1 MSCSNSKSKCNP
13 CGPSADAMNEI
24 ANKSANYARIAQYA
38 SNVAQYTFNEFNTI
52 YLGAKNTAPTLDN
65 DGNPLIVGA
74 LYFDT
79 VFDVMYSWDGSSW
92 IFAIAG
98 ASTVTTNTNQT
109 ITGVKT
115 FTQPIVGNLTGN
127 VTGNS
132 TTATTLATARTF
144 DLSGDVTGV
153 AQSFNGSANIVIP
166 STIANNA
173 VITSKIQNLA
183 VTAAKLGTNEQKQIC
198 KAWVNFDGTN
208 AFSPNPSTSAIRSSY
223 NVSSITKNGT
233 GDYTITFT
241 TAMSDANYAITLGGQ
256 VDAGS
261 SGNPWFF
268 GLMATNNVIN
278 TKTTSQCRFFC
289 ANNNFVGVDG
299 VDLSVTIFGN

>member
-1 MSCSNSKSKCNP
+1 
-13 CGPSADAMNEI
+13 MNEI

-38 SNVAQYTFNEFNTI
+38 SNVAQYTLNEFNTI
-52 YLGAKNTAPTLDN
+52 YLGAKATAPTLDN

-74 LYFDT
+74 LYFNT
-79 VFDVMYSWDGSSW
+79 VTDIMYSWDGTSW
-92 IFAIAG
+92 ISAIVG
-98 ASTVTTNTNQT
+98 ANTATTDTNQT

-115 FTQPIVGNLTGN
+115 FTQPIVGNLTGNVTGNLTGNVTGN

-198 KAWVNFDGTN
+198 KAWVNFDGTT
-208 AFSPNPSTSAIRSSY
+208 SPGTIRSSY
-223 NVSSITKNGT
+223 NVSSVTKNGT
-233 GDYTITFT
+233 GNYTVNFT
-241 TAMSDANYAITLGGQ
+241 TAMNDANY
-256 VDAGS
+256 
-261 SGNPWFF
+261 
-268 GLMATNNVIN
+268 
-278 TKTTSQCRFFC
+278 TTVGTC
-289 ANNNFVGVDG
+289 NNFSTILGAPYVSSQTINSIQISTGSTSPALFDVSTA
-299 VDLSVTIFGN
+299 SVQVFGN